1 MTMKVITKLVATLAV
16 LAATAGGLASGLTY
30 AQGQNG
36 RGLGKQQVG
45 VSYYKVPPGRQDEWL
60 ALYKKYHKPI
70 MQYQIDKGVTIS
82 STLYTAGNHSP
93 GAPWD
98 FAIISISPG
107 EGEKPKLGLTRP
119 QLIKKLFPDIEDYVR
134 GERQRWALTIDHW
147 DEKFVELDIYQEPL
161 SVYYPIEPSADDKPA
176 KKN

>member
-1 MTMKVITKLVATLAV
+1 MKTMRNVVMALAV
-16 LAATAGGLASGLTY
+16 LSATAGGLVY

-36 RGLGKQQVG
+36 RGLGKPQVG

-70 MQYQIDKGVTIS
+70 MQYQIDKGFTTS
-82 STLYTAGNHSP
+82 STLYVAGNHSP
-93 GAPWD
+93 GSPWD
-98 FAIISISPG
+98 FAIISISPPDS
-107 EGEKPKLGLTRP
+107 ERPKLGITRP
-119 QLIKKLFPDIEDYVR
+119 QLIKKLFPDIEDYVK

-161 SVYYPIEPSADDKPA
+161 SVYYPIDPSEGAKPR
-176 KKN
+176 N